1 MIIERTAP
9 QGHRMQHSLPQS
21 DLCHSACGSAAAS
34 MPRLCVSALSGGGGK
49 TLLSLGLTR
58 ALAAQSHTVK
68 PFKKGPDYIDAAWL
82 TMAAGRPAT
91 NLDPYMLQPGRL
103 KALFAHAMRKAQAQS
118 GAVEVLGII
127 EGNRGLFDGMDVA
140 GSCSTAELARMLDC
154 PIILSINCTKMTR
167 TAAALVHGMT
177 TFEPGL
183 HFAGVVLNQVGT
195 ARHEALLRKVIEEYT
210 DVAVLGALPRLKD
223 NPLPERHMGIASCGD
238 DLSPEARAVLD
249 KLGGFVAEHI
259 NLDAVMAAARAAAI
273 ANPWPEQ
280 AEPFWP
286 ANGPV
291 DVAVGMAVECFSSAE
306 APKEAPLTDAST
318 PAENSGGT
326 RPDAQAVKS
335 ARPPRIAYVR
345 DSALWFYY
353 EENLEALE
361 RAGAELV
368 RLEIVGP
375 RSGVWPVLR
384 GEKPQHADAG
394 EIDGLYLGGGFP
406 EDCAADLSASPHLR
420 TLAAWAGAGL
430 PIYAECGG
438 FMLLAQGIEREG
450 VLWPMSNI
458 FPVVAQFCGKPQGL
472 GYVHGTVVEE
482 NPFFPK
488 GLEILGHEFHYSR
501 CCWQGAAPRHGLR
514 LRKGQGMGCEAE
526 HAGQKMGNA
535 AQASRAP
542 ALDGL
547 LRQNVW
553 ASYTHIFAPA
563 VPCWAPNFV
572 AAAARFAQG
581 R

>member
-1 MIIERTAP
+1 
-9 QGHRMQHSLPQS
+9 MQHSLPQS
-21 DLCHSACGSAAAS
+21 DTSHPACGSAAAS

-58 ALAAQSHTVK
+58 ALAAQGHTVK

-91 NLDPYMLQPGRL
+91 NLDPYMLPPERL
-103 KALFAHAMRKAQAQS
+103 KALFAHAMRKTRAQS
-118 GAVEVLGII
+118 GATEVLGMI

-140 GSCSTAELARMLDC
+140 GSCSTAELARMLGC

-259 NLDAVMAAARAAAI
+259 NLEAVMAAARAAAI
-273 ANPWPEQ
+273 ADPWPEH
-280 AEPFWP
+280 AEPFWT
-286 ANGPV
+286 ASGAAEA
-291 DVAVGMAVECFSSAE
+291 VACTASEYFSSVE
-306 APKEAPLTDAST
+306 TPTDASFPAVPS
-318 PAENSGGT
+318 PAENPVGT
-326 RPDAQAVKS
+326 LPDVQAAMPVC
-335 ARPPRIAYVR
+335 RPRIAYVR

-375 RSGVWPVLR
+375 HSGVWPVLR
-384 GEKPQHADAG
+384 GEKPQHAEAG

-501 CCWQGAAPRHGLR
+501 CCWQGAAPRHGLS
-514 LRKGQGMGCEAE
+514 LRKGQGMGREAE
-526 HAGQKMGNA
+526 PGGQKRSEA
-535 AQASRAP
+535 AKLTKAP

-547 LRQNVW
+547 LRQSVW

>member
-1 MIIERTAP
+1 
-9 QGHRMQHSLPQS
+9 MQHSLPQS
-21 DLCHSACGSAAAS
+21 DTSHPACGSAAAS

-58 ALAAQSHTVK
+58 ALAAQGQTVK

-91 NLDPYMLQPGRL
+91 NLDPYMLPPERL
-103 KALFAHAMRKAQAQS
+103 KALFAHAMRKTRAQS
-118 GAVEVLGII
+118 GATEVLGMI

-140 GSCSTAELARMLDC
+140 GSCSTAELARMLGC

-259 NLDAVMAAARAAAI
+259 NLEAVMAAARAAAI
-273 ANPWPEQ
+273 ADPWPEH
-280 AEPFWP
+280 AEPFWT
-286 ANGPV
+286 ASGAAEA
-291 DVAVGMAVECFSSAE
+291 VACTASEYFSSVE
-306 APKEAPLTDAST
+306 TPTDASFPAVPS
-318 PAENSGGT
+318 PAENSVGT
-326 RPDAQAVKS
+326 LPDVQAAMPVC
-335 ARPPRIAYVR
+335 RPRIAYVR

-375 RSGVWPVLR
+375 HSGVWPVLR
-384 GEKPQHADAG
+384 GEKPQHAEAG

-501 CCWQGAAPRHGLR
+501 CCWQGAAPRHGLS
-514 LRKGQGMGCEAE
+514 LRKGQGMGREAE
-526 HAGQKMGNA
+526 PCGQKRSEA
-535 AQASRAP
+535 AKLTKAP

-547 LRQNVW
+547 LRQSVW

>member
-1 MIIERTAP
+1 
-9 QGHRMQHSLPQS
+9 
-21 DLCHSACGSAAAS
+21 

-58 ALAAQSHTVK
+58 ALAAQGHTVK

-91 NLDPYMLQPGRL
+91 NLDPYMLQPERL
-103 KALFAHAMRKAQAQS
+103 KALFAHAMRKTQAQS
-118 GAVEVLGII
+118 GATEVLGMI

-140 GSCSTAELARMLDC
+140 GSCSTAELARMLGC

-183 HFAGVVLNQVGT
+183 QFAGVVLNQVGT

-238 DLSPEARAVLD
+238 ELSPEARAVLD
-249 KLGGFVAEHI
+249 KLGSFVAEHL

-273 ANPWPEQ
+273 ADPWPEH
-280 AEPFWP
+280 AEPFWT
-286 ANGPV
+286 ANGTTE
-291 DVAVGMAVECFSSAE
+291 AVEGAAAECFSSV
-306 APKEAPLTDAST
+306 EAPLPDTPAS
-318 PAENSGGT
+318 AENSGG
-326 RPDAQAVKS
+326 RLPDVQASMPV
-335 ARPPRIAYVR
+335 RRPRIAYVR

-375 RSGVWPVLR
+375 HSGVWPVLR
-384 GEKPQHADAG
+384 GEKLQHDEAG
-394 EIDGLYLGGGFP
+394 AIDGLYLGGGFP

-514 LRKGQGMGCEAE
+514 LRKGQGMGREAE
-526 HAGQKMGNA
+526 PDGQKKGETA
-535 AQASRAP
+535 KLTSAP

>member
-1 MIIERTAP
+1 
-9 QGHRMQHSLPQS
+9 
-21 DLCHSACGSAAAS
+21 
-34 MPRLCVSALSGGGGK
+34 MPRLCVSALSGGGCK

-58 ALAAQSHTVK
+58 ALAAQGHTVK

-91 NLDPYMLQPGRL
+91 NLDPYMLPPERL
-103 KALFAHAMRKAQAQS
+103 KALFAHAMRKTRAQS
-118 GAVEVLGII
+118 GATEVLGMI

-140 GSCSTAELARMLDC
+140 GSCSTAELARMLGC

-259 NLDAVMAAARAAAI
+259 NLEAVMAAARAAAI
-273 ANPWPEQ
+273 ADPWPEH
-280 AEPFWP
+280 AEPFWT
-286 ANGPV
+286 ASGAAEA
-291 DVAVGMAVECFSSAE
+291 VACTASEYFSSVE
-306 APKEAPLTDAST
+306 TPTDASFPAVPS
-318 PAENSGGT
+318 PAENPVGT
-326 RPDAQAVKS
+326 LPDVQAAMPVC
-335 ARPPRIAYVR
+335 RPRIAYVR

-375 RSGVWPVLR
+375 HSGVWPVLR
-384 GEKPQHADAG
+384 GEKPQHAEAG

-501 CCWQGAAPRHGLR
+501 CCWQGAAPRHGLS
-514 LRKGQGMGCEAE
+514 LRKGQGMGREAE
-526 HAGQKMGNA
+526 PGGQKRSEA
-535 AQASRAP
+535 AKLTKAP

-547 LRQNVW
+547 LRQSVW

>member
-1 MIIERTAP
+1 
-9 QGHRMQHSLPQS
+9 MQDSLPQS
-21 DLCHSACGSAAAS
+21 DFSCSACGFAAAS

-58 ALAAQSHTVK
+58 ALVAQGHTVK

-91 NLDPYMLQPGRL
+91 NLDPYMLPPERL
-103 KALFAHAMRKAQAQS
+103 KALFAHAMRKTRAQS
-118 GAVEVLGII
+118 GATEVLGMI

-140 GSCSTAELARMLDC
+140 GSCSTAELARMLGC

-259 NLDAVMAAARAAAI
+259 NLEAVMAAARAAAI
-273 ANPWPEQ
+273 ADPWPEH
-280 AEPFWP
+280 AEPFWT
-286 ANGPV
+286 AKGAAEA
-291 DVAVGMAVECFSSAE
+291 VACTASEYFSSVE
-306 APKEAPLTDAST
+306 TPTDASFPAVPS
-318 PAENSGGT
+318 PAENPVGT
-326 RPDAQAVKS
+326 LPDVQAAMPVC
-335 ARPPRIAYVR
+335 RPRIAYVR

-375 RSGVWPVLR
+375 HSGVWPVLR
-384 GEKPQHADAG
+384 GEKPQHAEAG

-501 CCWQGAAPRHGLR
+501 CCWQGAAPRHGLS
-514 LRKGQGMGCEAE
+514 LRKGQGMGREAE
-526 HAGQKMGNA
+526 SGGQKRSEA
-535 AQASRAP
+535 AKLTKAP

>member
-1 MIIERTAP
+1 
-9 QGHRMQHSLPQS
+9 MQHSLPQS
-21 DLCHSACGSAAAS
+21 DTSHPACGSAAVS

-58 ALAAQSHTVK
+58 ALAAQGHTVK

-91 NLDPYMLQPGRL
+91 NLDPYMLPPERL
-103 KALFAHAMRKAQAQS
+103 KALFAHAMRKTRAQS
-118 GAVEVLGII
+118 GATEVLGMI

-140 GSCSTAELARMLDC
+140 GSCSTAELARMLGC

-259 NLDAVMAAARAAAI
+259 NLEAVMAAARAAAI
-273 ANPWPEQ
+273 ADPWPEH
-280 AEPFWP
+280 AEPFWT
-286 ANGPV
+286 ASGAAEA
-291 DVAVGMAVECFSSAE
+291 VACTASEYFSSVE
-306 APKEAPLTDAST
+306 TPTDASFPAVPS
-318 PAENSGGT
+318 PAENPVGT
-326 RPDAQAVKS
+326 LPDVQAAMPVC
-335 ARPPRIAYVR
+335 RPRIAYVR

-375 RSGVWPVLR
+375 HSGVWPVLR
-384 GEKPQHADAG
+384 GEKPQHAEAG

-501 CCWQGAAPRHGLR
+501 CCWQGAAPRHGLS
-514 LRKGQGMGCEAE
+514 LRKGQGMGREAE
-526 HAGQKMGNA
+526 PGGQKRSEA
-535 AQASRAP
+535 AKLTKAP

-547 LRQNVW
+547 LRQSVW

>member
-1 MIIERTAP
+1 
-9 QGHRMQHSLPQS
+9 MQHSLPQS
-21 DLCHSACGSAAAS
+21 DLSHSACGLAAVS

-58 ALAAQSHTVK
+58 ALAAQGHTVK

-91 NLDPYMLQPGRL
+91 NLDPYMLQPERL
-103 KALFAHAMRKAQAQS
+103 KALFAHAMRKTQAQS
-118 GAVEVLGII
+118 GVTEVLGMI

-140 GSCSTAELARMLDC
+140 GSCSTAELARMLGC

-183 HFAGVVLNQVGT
+183 QFAGVVLNQVGT

-273 ANPWPEQ
+273 ADPWPEQ
-280 AEPFWP
+280 TEPFWST
-286 ANGPV
+286 NGAV
-291 DVAVGMAVECFSSAE
+291 DAAVGMAVKCFSSAE
-306 APKEAPLTDAST
+306 APTEAPLTDAST
-318 PAENSGGT
+318 PAENSGG
-326 RPDAQAVKS
+326 RLPDVQASMPVC
-335 ARPPRIAYVR
+335 RPRIAYVR

-375 RSGVWPVLR
+375 HSGVWPALR
-384 GEKPQHADAG
+384 GEKPQHDEAG
-394 EIDGLYLGGGFP
+394 AIDGLYLGGGFP

-514 LRKGQGMGCEAE
+514 LRKGQGMGREAE
-526 HAGQKMGNA
+526 PDGQKKGETA
-535 AQASRAP
+535 KLTSAP